1 MELIQ
6 KEDLR
11 ELLHELWRVSLDI
24 NRIKELYRP
33 ILDGEHLMS
42 SEEVCDALKI
52 TKRTLQQYRDD
63 GMLSYVVCL
72 VRCYIRSLIYWLC
85 CNAIISQHI
94 SITKRKNHYL
104 WARKIRPFESSVK
117 R

>member
-63 GMLSYVVCL
+63 GMLSYVAL
-72 VRCYIRSLIYWLC
+72 PGKMLYKESDILALLQRNYIPAYKHYETQKSLSLG
-85 CNAIISQHI
+85 
-94 SITKRKNHYL
+94 L
-104 WARKIRPFESSVK
+104 
-117 R
+117 

>member
-11 ELLHELWRVSLDI
+11 ELLHELGRVSSDI
-24 NRIKELYRP
+24 NRRKELYRP

-63 GMLSYVVCL
+63 AMLSYVAL
-72 VRCYIRSLIYWLC
+72 PGKMLYKESDILALLQRNYIPAYQHYETQKSLSLG
-85 CNAIISQHI
+85 
-94 SITKRKNHYL
+94 L
-104 WARKIRPFESSVK
+104 
-117 R
+117 